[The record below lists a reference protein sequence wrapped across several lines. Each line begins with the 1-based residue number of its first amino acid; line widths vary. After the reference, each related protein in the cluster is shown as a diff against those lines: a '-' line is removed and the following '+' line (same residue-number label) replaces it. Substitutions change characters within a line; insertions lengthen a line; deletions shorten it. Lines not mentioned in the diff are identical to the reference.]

1 MTPWK
6 KNNPATPVA
15 GAVGRR
21 SPCRIPARAQ
31 VLAMFA
37 ACLLTCGAASAQ
49 QQAQQQ
55 QTITPAFR
63 DADITQII
71 EAVSTITGKTFIV
84 DPRVRAQVTILSS
97 TPMSPDA
104 FYQAFL
110 SILQVHGFMAVESGN
125 VTKILPDANMRQVP
139 ANDLPNNVSAT
150 SDEIVTQ
157 VIEIENVNAAQ
168 LVPSLRPLIPQ
179 QGQLA
184 YVPGTNTLVISDRAA
199 NVNRM
204 MRIIERLDRAGDDD
218 IDLVRLEN
226 ASAAEIV
233 RVVNT
238 LFTAGGPAGQGADP
252 GNAVKVVA
260 DDRTNSVLI
269 SGEQSQ
275 RLRMKAL
282 ITHLDTPL
290 ESGGD
295 TQVRY
300 LEYADAE
307 ELATKLKE
315 QVQGIAQAAAP
326 GGGAPPQGGGAAAAA
341 DRGVTIWADPQNN
354 ALIITAPPKI
364 MRSINSIVDKLDI
377 RRLQVQVEAILVEV
391 NANKASEFGVNWAI
405 DGTNS
410 DSTVP
415 IGTFNQPIGGTSILD
430 IVQGINDP
438 ENIPTGALRG
448 VTLGAGR
455 FGDTGTNFAVLIRAL
470 QDDGSSNII
479 STPSIVTLDNEEAE
493 IKVAQEVPFITGQY
507 ASTGATQGGNNIN
520 PFTTVQR
527 QEVGNI
533 LKITP
538 QINRGDTVMLKIE
551 QESSFLAQGV
561 TGAVDLIT
569 NKRTIS
575 TKVMVEDGGI
585 IVLGGLID
593 DEARESENRFPVLGS
608 IPIIGELFKTRSG
621 SKTKRNLMVFIRPTI
636 LRDGVQAAIETNAK
650 YNAIRDQ
657 QLQRRNGRVL
667 LLPGERQPTLPPI
680 EELSRYAD
688 PTAGA
693 EEPAPG
699 TDRTQIDPVDTEE
712 PVDTTP
718 IEPPPTTTEPTQ
730 PKPRDVPPPD
740 SPQEL
745 RPRAQ

>member
-1 MTPWK
+1 MTLW
-6 KNNPATPVA
+6 KNNKVSSSARQLTNRSAAIGRSRPVL
-15 GAVGRR
+15 
-21 SPCRIPARAQ
+21 
-31 VLAMFA
+31 LALVCA
-37 ACLLTCGAASAQ
+37 LTWSTGSAQ
-49 QQAQQQ
+49 QQQ

-63 DADITQII
+63 DADIQQII
-71 EAVSTITGKTFIV
+71 EAVSTITGRTFIV

-97 TPMSPDA
+97 TPMTPDA

-110 SILQVHGFMAVESGN
+110 SILQVHGFMAVQSGN
-125 VTKILPDANMRQVP
+125 ITKILPDANARQVP
-139 ANDLPNNVSAT
+139 SNDLPSSISST

-179 QGQLA
+179 QGHLA
-184 YVPGTNTLVISDRAA
+184 YIPGTNTLVISDRAS
-199 NVNRM
+199 NVARL

-226 ASAAEIV
+226 ASAGEIV

-238 LFTAGGPAGQGADP
+238 LFAPGAAAQQGGDP
-252 GNAVKVVA
+252 GSAVKVVA

-307 ELATKLKE
+307 ELAGKLKE
-315 QVQGIAQAAAP
+315 QVQGIVQAAAP
-326 GGGAPPQGGGAAAAA
+326 GAPPAAGGAGGAAAA
-341 DRGVTIWADPQNN
+341 DRNVTIWADPQNN
-354 ALIITAPPKI
+354 ALIVTAPPKI
-364 MRSINSIVDKLDI
+364 MRSIMSIVDKLDI
-377 RRLQVQVEAILVEV
+377 RRLQVQVEAILVEIT
-391 NANKASEFGVNWAI
+391 ATKASELGINWAI

-415 IGTFNQPIGGTSILD
+415 VGTFNQPIGGTSILD
-430 IVQGINDP
+430 IIQGISDP

-448 VTLGAGR
+448 VTIGAGR
-455 FGDTGTNFAVLIRAL
+455 FGDDGTNFAVLLRAL
-470 QDDGSSNII
+470 RGDGNSNII
-479 STPSIVTLDNEEAE
+479 STPSIVTIDNEEAE

-507 ASTGATQGGNNIN
+507 ANTGGGQGNNNFVN

-527 QEVGNI
+527 EEVGNI

-538 QINRGDTVMLKIE
+538 QINRGDTVLLKIE
-551 QESSFLAQGV
+551 QESSSLSQGV
-561 TGAVDLIT
+561 EGAVDLIT

-575 TKVMVEDGGI
+575 TKVMVDDGGI

-593 DEARESENRFPVLGS
+593 DEALESENRFPILGS
-608 IPIIGELFKTRSG
+608 IPIIGEFFKTRSG
-621 SKTKRNLMVFIRPTI
+621 QTRKRNLMVFIRPTI
-636 LRDGVQAAIETNAK
+636 IRDGVQAAIATNTK
-650 YNAIRDQ
+650 YNVLRDQ
-657 QLQRRNGRVL
+657 QLKRRNGNVT

-680 EELSRYAD
+680 EDLSRYGD

-699 TDRTQIDPVDTEE
+699 SDRTQVE
-712 PVDTTP
+712 PRQT
-718 IEPPPTTTEPTQ
+718 EPPTPPEQVEEGEPGDQ
-730 PKPRDVPPPD
+730 PVPRNVPPPD

>member
-1 MTPWK
+1 
-6 KNNPATPVA
+6 
-15 GAVGRR
+15 
-21 SPCRIPARAQ
+21 
-31 VLAMFA
+31 
-37 ACLLTCGAASAQ
+37 
-49 QQAQQQ
+49 
-55 QTITPAFR
+55 
-63 DADITQII
+63 
-71 EAVSTITGKTFIV
+71 
-84 DPRVRAQVTILSS
+84 
-97 TPMSPDA
+97 
-104 FYQAFL
+104 
-110 SILQVHGFMAVESGN
+110 
-125 VTKILPDANMRQVP
+125 
-139 ANDLPNNVSAT
+139 
-150 SDEIVTQ
+150 
-157 VIEIENVNAAQ
+157 
-168 LVPSLRPLIPQ
+168 
-179 QGQLA
+179 
-184 YVPGTNTLVISDRAA
+184 
-199 NVNRM
+199 
-204 MRIIERLDRAGDDD
+204 MRIIQRLDRAGDDE
-218 IDLVRLEN
+218 IDVIRLEN

-238 LFTAGGPAGQGADP
+238 LFTGPQGGQGGDP
-252 GNAVKVVA
+252 ANAVKVVA

-275 RLRMKAL
+275 RLRMRAL

-307 ELATKLKE
+307 ELAGKLKE
-315 QVQGIAQAAAP
+315 QVTGLVQAVQPGGQTQGGPAAQAE
-326 GGGAPPQGGGAAAAA
+326 
-341 DRGVTIWADPQNN
+341 RSVTIWADPQNN

-364 MRSINSIVDKLDI
+364 MRSIMSVVDKLDI
-377 RRLQVQVEAILVEV
+377 RRAQVQVEAIIVEV
-391 NANKASEFGVNWAI
+391 NANKASEFGVNWII

-415 IGTFNQPIGGTSILD
+415 IGLFNQSVGGTSILD
-430 IVQGINDP
+430 IAQAINDP
-438 ENIPTGALRG
+438 SDIAVGSGALRG
-448 VTLGAGR
+448 STIGAGR

-507 ASTGATQGGNNIN
+507 ASTGTGQAGNFVN

-527 QEVGNI
+527 EEVGTI

-538 QINRGDTVMLKIE
+538 QINRGDSVLLKIE

-561 TGAVDLIT
+561 TGAVDLVT

-575 TKVMVEDGGI
+575 TKVMVEDGGV

-593 DEARESENRFPVLGS
+593 DEVRESENRFPILGS
-608 IPIIGELFKTRSG
+608 IPIVGELFKTRSG
-621 SKTKRNLMVFIRPTI
+621 SKVKRNLMVFIRPTI
-636 LRDGVQAAIETNAK
+636 LRDGVKVAVETNAK
-650 YNAIRDQ
+650 YNVMRDQ
-657 QLQRRNGRVL
+657 QLRRRNGKVL

-688 PTAGA
+688 PTAGST
-693 EEPAPG
+693 EPAPD
-699 TDRTQIDPVDTEE
+699 TDRTQVE
-712 PVDTTP
+712 PVL
-718 IEPPPTTTEPTQ
+718 PPTAPDTSPTAEDPEPT
-730 PKPRDVPPPD
+730 PRNVPPPD

>member
-1 MTPWK
+1 MTLS
-6 KNNPATPVA
+6 KNNNVAHRRARGGDDLARRTARVRSFAFGLVCSLAWTAAPA
-15 GAVGRR
+15 
-21 SPCRIPARAQ
+21 Q
-31 VLAMFA
+31 
-37 ACLLTCGAASAQ
+37 
-49 QQAQQQ
+49 QQQ

-71 EAVSTITGKTFIV
+71 EAVSTITGRTFIV
-84 DPRVRAQVTILSS
+84 DPRVRANVTILSS

-104 FYQAFL
+104 FYEAFL

-125 VTKILPDANMRQVP
+125 VTKILPDANARQVP
-139 ANDLPNNVSAT
+139 ANDLPDRVSPT

-157 VIEIENVNAAQ
+157 VIEIRNVNAAQ

-179 QGQLA
+179 QGHLA
-184 YVPGTNTLVISDRAA
+184 FIPGTNTLVISDRAS
-199 NVNRM
+199 NVNRL
-204 MRIIERLDRAGDDD
+204 MRIIERLDRAGDDA

-238 LFTAGGPAGQGADP
+238 LFTGAAPGQQGGDP
-252 GNAVKVVA
+252 TNTVKVVA

-290 ESGGD
+290 ETGGD

-307 ELATKLKE
+307 ALAGKLKE
-315 QVQGIAQAAAP
+315 QVTGIVQATTPGAGP
-326 GGGAPPQGGGAAAAA
+326 GGQNPAAQQAE
-341 DRGVTIWADPQNN
+341 RSVTIWADPQNN
-354 ALIITAPPKI
+354 ALIVTAPPKI
-364 MRSINSIVDKLDI
+364 MRSIMSVVDKLDI
-377 RRLQVQVEAILVEV
+377 RRYQVHIEAILVEIT
-391 NANKASEFGVNWAI
+391 ATKASELGINWAI

-415 IGTFNQPIGGTSILD
+415 VGTFNQPVGGTSILD
-430 IVQGINDP
+430 IVQGIANP

-448 VTLGAGR
+448 VTIGAGR
-455 FGDTGTNFAVLIRAL
+455 FGDTGTNFAVLLRAL
-470 QDDGSSNII
+470 RGDGNSNII

-507 ASTGATQGGNNIN
+507 ASTGAGQGAGNFVN

-527 QEVGNI
+527 EEVGNI

-551 QESSFLAQGV
+551 QESSSLSQGV
-561 TGAVDLIT
+561 EGAVDLIT

-575 TKVMVEDGGI
+575 TTVMVDDGGV

-593 DEARESENRFPVLGS
+593 DEALESENRFPILGS
-608 IPIIGELFKTRSG
+608 VPILGELFKTRSG
-621 SKTKRNLMVFIRPTI
+621 QTRKRNLMVFIRPTI

-650 YNAIRDQ
+650 YNVLRDQ
-657 QLQRRNGRVL
+657 QLRRRNGKVT

-680 EELSRYAD
+680 EELSKYAD

-693 EEPAPG
+693 EPPAPG
-699 TDRTQIDPVDTEE
+699 SDRTQVTPVQPQAPVEAQPTPSPEEQTPEE
-712 PVDTTP
+712 P
-718 IEPPPTTTEPTQ
+718 
-730 PKPRDVPPPD
+730 RNVPPPD

>member
-1 MTPWK
+1 MTFW
-6 KNNPATPVA
+6 KNNKAFHKARTS
-15 GAVGRR
+15 GD
-21 SPCRIPARAQ
+21 RIA
-31 VLAMFA
+31 AMRGMRPL
-37 ACLLTCGAASAQ
+37 LLTAVCALTWSSGFAQ
-49 QQAQQQ
+49 QQQQQ

-71 EAVSTITGKTFIV
+71 EAVSTITGRTFIV

-97 TPMSPDA
+97 TPMTPDA

-110 SILQVHGFMAVESGN
+110 SILQVHGFMAVQSGN
-125 VTKILPDANMRQVP
+125 ITKILPDANARQVP
-139 ANDLPNNVSAT
+139 SNDLPSNISST

-179 QGQLA
+179 QGHLA
-184 YVPGTNTLVISDRAA
+184 YIPGTNTLVISDRAA
-199 NVNRM
+199 NVARM

-238 LFTAGGPAGQGADP
+238 LFAPGAAAQGGGDP
-252 GNAVKVVA
+252 SSAVKVVA

-290 ESGGD
+290 EAGGD

-307 ELATKLKE
+307 ELAGKLKE
-315 QVQGIAQAAAP
+315 QVQGIVQAAAP
-326 GGGAPPQGGGAAAAA
+326 GAPPAGGGGGGGAQAAE
-341 DRGVTIWADPQNN
+341 RNVTIWADPQNN
-354 ALIITAPPKI
+354 ALIVTAPPKI
-364 MRSINSIVDKLDI
+364 MRSIMGVVDKLDI
-377 RRLQVQVEAILVEV
+377 RRLQVQVEAILVEIT
-391 NANKASEFGVNWAI
+391 ATKASELGINWAI

-415 IGTFNQPIGGTSILD
+415 VGTFNQPIGGTSILD
-430 IVQGINDP
+430 IIQGIADP
-438 ENIPTGALRG
+438 ENLPTGALRG
-448 VTLGAGR
+448 VTIGAGR
-455 FGDTGTNFAVLIRAL
+455 FGDDGTNFAVLLRAL
-470 QDDGSSNII
+470 RGDGNSNII
-479 STPSIVTLDNEEAE
+479 STPSIVTIDNEEAE

-507 ASTGATQGGNNIN
+507 ANTGGGQGNNNFVN

-527 QEVGNI
+527 EEVGNI

-538 QINRGDTVMLKIE
+538 QINRGDSVILKIE
-551 QESSFLAQGV
+551 QESSSLSQGV
-561 TGAVDLIT
+561 EGAVDLIT
-569 NKRTIS
+569 NKRTVS
-575 TKVMVEDGGI
+575 TKVIVEDGGI

-593 DEARESENRFPVLGS
+593 DVARESENRFPILGS

-621 SKTKRNLMVFIRPTI
+621 QTEKRNLMLFIRPTI

-650 YNAIRDQ
+650 YNVLRDQ
-657 QLQRRNGRVL
+657 QLQRRNGKVT

-680 EELSRYAD
+680 EDLSRYAD

-693 EEPAPG
+693 EQPAPG
-699 TDRTQIDPVDTEE
+699 TDRTQVAPVQPDAPGESESPDDSGT
-712 PVDTTP
+712 PV
-718 IEPPPTTTEPTQ
+718 
-730 PKPRDVPPPD
+730 PRDVPPPD

>member
-1 MTPWK
+1 MTLWK
-6 KNNPATPVA
+6 NKNAA
-15 GAVGRR
+15 RR
-21 SPCRIPARAQ
+21 QARGSAWG
-31 VLAMFA
+31 VL
-37 ACLLTCGAASAQ
+37 CLLVWAAAPAQ
-49 QQAQQQ
+49 QQAQ

-84 DPRVRAQVTILSS
+84 DPRVRANVTILST

-125 VTKILPDANMRQVP
+125 VTKILPDANARQVP
-139 ANDLPNNVSAT
+139 SNDLPDRVSAT
-150 SDEIVTQ
+150 SDEVVTQ
-157 VIEIENVNAAQ
+157 VIEVQNVNAAQ

-179 QGQLA
+179 QGHLA
-184 YVPGTNTLVISDRAA
+184 YIPGTNTLVISDRAS
-199 NVNRM
+199 NVNRL
-204 MRIIERLDRAGDDD
+204 MRIIARLDRAGDDE
-218 IDLVRLEN
+218 IDVIRLEN

-238 LFTAGGPAGQGADP
+238 LFAGAGAPQQGGDP
-252 GNAVKVVA
+252 TSAVKVVA

-275 RLRMKAL
+275 RLRMRAL

-290 ESGGD
+290 ETGGD

-307 ELATKLKE
+307 ALAAKLKE
-315 QVQGIAQAAAP
+315 QVQGIVQAAAP
-326 GGGAPPQGGGAAAAA
+326 GAPQQGGPTAQAE
-341 DRGVTIWADPQNN
+341 RSVTIWADPQNN
-354 ALIITAPPKI
+354 ALVVTAPPKI
-364 MRSINSIVDKLDI
+364 MRSIMSVVDKLDI
-377 RRLQVQVEAILVEV
+377 RRAQVQVEAILVEIT
-391 NANKASEFGVNWAI
+391 ATKASELGINWAI

-415 IGTFNQPIGGTSILD
+415 VGTFNQPVGGTSILD
-430 IVQGINDP
+430 IIQGIANP

-448 VTLGAGR
+448 VTIGAGR
-455 FGDTGTNFAVLIRAL
+455 FGDSGTNFAVLLRAL
-470 QDDGSSNII
+470 RGDGNSNII

-507 ASTGATQGGNNIN
+507 ASTGATQGGANFVN

-527 QEVGNI
+527 EEVGNI

-538 QINRGDTVMLKIE
+538 QINRGDTVLLKIE
-551 QESSFLAQGV
+551 QESSSLSQGV
-561 TGAVDLIT
+561 EGAVDLIT

-593 DEARESENRFPVLGS
+593 DVARESENRFPILGS
-608 IPIIGELFKTRSG
+608 VPILGELFKTRSG
-621 SKTKRNLMVFIRPTI
+621 STEKRNLMVFIRPTI

-650 YNAIRDQ
+650 YNVLRDQ
-657 QLQRRNGRVL
+657 QLRRGSKVT

-680 EELSRYAD
+680 EDLSRYAD

-693 EEPAPG
+693 APPAPG
-699 TDRTQIDPVDTEE
+699 SDRTQVE
-712 PVDTTP
+712 PVQPEAPAETQ
-718 IEPPPTTTEPTQ
+718 PPPQPDEVGPPEP
-730 PKPRDVPPPD
+730 RNVPPPD

>member
-1 MTPWK
+1 MTFW
-6 KNNPATPVA
+6 KNNKALHKART
-15 GAVGRR
+15 
-21 SPCRIPARAQ
+21 SEDRIA
-31 VLAMFA
+31 AMRGMRPL
-37 ACLLTCGAASAQ
+37 LLTAVCALTWSSGFAQ
-49 QQAQQQ
+49 QQQQ

-71 EAVSTITGKTFIV
+71 EAVSTITGRTFIV

-97 TPMSPDA
+97 TPMTPDA

-110 SILQVHGFMAVESGN
+110 SILQVHGFMAVQSGN
-125 VTKILPDANMRQVP
+125 ITKILPDANARQVP
-139 ANDLPNNVSAT
+139 SNDLPSNISST

-179 QGQLA
+179 QGHLA
-184 YVPGTNTLVISDRAA
+184 YIPGTNTLVISDRAA
-199 NVNRM
+199 NVARM

-238 LFTAGGPAGQGADP
+238 LFAPGAAAQGGGDP
-252 GNAVKVVA
+252 SSAVKVVA

-290 ESGGD
+290 EAGGD

-307 ELATKLKE
+307 ELAGKLKE
-315 QVQGIAQAAAP
+315 QVQGIVQAAAP
-326 GGGAPPQGGGAAAAA
+326 GAPPPPGGGGGAQAA
-341 DRGVTIWADPQNN
+341 DRNVTIWADPQNN
-354 ALIITAPPKI
+354 ALIVTAPPKI
-364 MRSINSIVDKLDI
+364 MRSIMGVVDKLDI
-377 RRLQVQVEAILVEV
+377 RRLQVQVEAILVEIT
-391 NANKASEFGVNWAI
+391 ATKASELGINWAI

-415 IGTFNQPIGGTSILD
+415 VGTFNQPIGGTSILD
-430 IVQGINDP
+430 IIQGIADP
-438 ENIPTGALRG
+438 ENIATGALRG
-448 VTLGAGR
+448 VTIGAGR
-455 FGDTGTNFAVLIRAL
+455 FGDNGTNFAVLLRAL
-470 QDDGSSNII
+470 RGDGNSNII
-479 STPSIVTLDNEEAE
+479 STPSIVTIDNEEAE

-507 ASTGATQGGNNIN
+507 ASTGAGQGGNVVN

-527 QEVGNI
+527 EEVGNI

-538 QINRGDTVMLKIE
+538 QINRGDSVILKIE
-551 QESSFLAQGV
+551 QESSSLSQGV
-561 TGAVDLIT
+561 EGAVDLIT
-569 NKRTIS
+569 NKRTVS
-575 TKVMVEDGGI
+575 TKVIVEDGGI

-593 DEARESENRFPVLGS
+593 DVARESENRVPILGS
-608 IPIIGELFKTRSG
+608 IPILGELFKTRSG
-621 SKTKRNLMVFIRPTI
+621 QTEKRNLMLFIRPTI

-650 YNAIRDQ
+650 YNVMRDE
-657 QLQRRNGRVL
+657 QLQRRGGKVT

-680 EELSRYAD
+680 EDLSRYAD

-693 EEPAPG
+693 EQPAPG
-699 TDRTQIDPVDTEE
+699 TDRTQTDPVQT
-712 PVDTTP
+712 
-718 IEPPPTTTEPTQ
+718 EPPRESQ
-730 PKPRDVPPPD
+730 PPPEDEDNGTPVPRNVPPPD

>member
-1 MTPWK
+1 MTFW
-6 KNNPATPVA
+6 KNNKALHKARTS
-15 GAVGRR
+15 GD
-21 SPCRIPARAQ
+21 RIA
-31 VLAMFA
+31 AMRGMRPL
-37 ACLLTCGAASAQ
+37 LLTAVCALTWSSGFAQ
-49 QQAQQQ
+49 QQQ

-71 EAVSTITGKTFIV
+71 EAVSTITGRTFIV

-97 TPMSPDA
+97 TPMTPDA

-110 SILQVHGFMAVESGN
+110 SILQVHGFMAVQSGN
-125 VTKILPDANMRQVP
+125 ITKILPDANARQVP
-139 ANDLPNNVSAT
+139 SNDLPSNISST

-179 QGQLA
+179 QGHLA
-184 YVPGTNTLVISDRAA
+184 YIPGTNTLVISDRAA
-199 NVNRM
+199 NVARM

-238 LFTAGGPAGQGADP
+238 LFAPGAAAQGGGDP
-252 GNAVKVVA
+252 SSAVKVVA

-290 ESGGD
+290 EAGGD

-307 ELATKLKE
+307 ELAGKLKE
-315 QVQGIAQAAAP
+315 QVQGIVQAAAP
-326 GGGAPPQGGGAAAAA
+326 GAPPAGGGGGGGAQAAE
-341 DRGVTIWADPQNN
+341 RNVTIWADPQNN
-354 ALIITAPPKI
+354 ALIVTAPPKI
-364 MRSINSIVDKLDI
+364 MRSIMGVVDKLDI
-377 RRLQVQVEAILVEV
+377 RRLQVQVEAILVEIT
-391 NANKASEFGVNWAI
+391 ATKASELGINWAI

-415 IGTFNQPIGGTSILD
+415 VGTFNQPIGGTSILD
-430 IVQGINDP
+430 IIQGIADP
-438 ENIPTGALRG
+438 ENLPTGALRG
-448 VTLGAGR
+448 VTIGAGR
-455 FGDTGTNFAVLIRAL
+455 FGDDGTNFAVLLRAL
-470 QDDGSSNII
+470 RGDGNSNII
-479 STPSIVTLDNEEAE
+479 STPSIVTIDNEEAE

-507 ASTGATQGGNNIN
+507 ANTGGGQGNNNFVN

-527 QEVGNI
+527 EEVGNI

-538 QINRGDTVMLKIE
+538 QINRGDSVILKIE
-551 QESSFLAQGV
+551 QESSSLSQGV
-561 TGAVDLIT
+561 EGAVDLIT
-569 NKRTIS
+569 NKRTVS
-575 TKVMVEDGGI
+575 TKVIVEDGGI

-593 DEARESENRFPVLGS
+593 DVARESENRFPILGS

-621 SKTKRNLMVFIRPTI
+621 QTEKRNLMLFIRPTI

-650 YNAIRDQ
+650 YNVLRDQ
-657 QLQRRNGRVL
+657 QLQRRNGKVT

-680 EELSRYAD
+680 EDLSRYAD

-693 EEPAPG
+693 EQPAPG
-699 TDRTQIDPVDTEE
+699 TDRTQVAPVQPEAPSE
-712 PVDTTP
+712 PESSDDSGTP
-718 IEPPPTTTEPTQ
+718 V
-730 PKPRDVPPPD
+730 PRDVPPPD

>member
-1 MTPWK
+1 MTLW
-6 KNNPATPVA
+6 KNNKAAWRLRELRWSHRLDRVVAAIQWRILILSVA
-15 GAVGRR
+15 G
-21 SPCRIPARAQ
+21 
-31 VLAMFA
+31 LATWSA
-37 ACLLTCGAASAQ
+37 APAQ
-49 QQAQQQ
+49 QQPQAQPQAQ
-55 QTITPAFR
+55 ITPAFR

-71 EAVSTITGKTFIV
+71 EAVSTITGRTFIV

-97 TPMSPDA
+97 TPMSAEA

-110 SILQVHGFMAVESGN
+110 SILQVHGFMAVQSGN
-125 VTKILPDANMRQVP
+125 ITKILPDANARQVP
-139 ANDLPNNVSAT
+139 SNDLPGNVSST

-179 QGQLA
+179 QGHLA
-184 YVPGTNTLVISDRAA
+184 YIPGTNTLVISDRAA

-218 IDLVRLEN
+218 IDLIRLEN

-238 LFTAGGPAGQGADP
+238 LFATGGAGAQAGGDP

-300 LEYADAE
+300 LQYSDAE
-307 ELATKLKE
+307 ELAGKLKE

-326 GGGAPPQGGGAAAAA
+326 GAPQPGGAAAQAE
-341 DRGVTIWADPQNN
+341 RSVTIWADAQNN
-354 ALIITAPPKI
+354 ALIVTAPPKI
-364 MRSINSIVDKLDI
+364 MRSIMGVVDKLDI
-377 RRLQVQVEAILVEV
+377 RRLQVQVEAILVEI
-391 NANKASEFGVNWAI
+391 NLNKASEFGINWAI

-415 IGTFNQPIGGTSILD
+415 IGAFVQPVGGTSILD
-430 IVQGINDP
+430 IIQGINDP
-438 ENIPTGALRG
+438 ENIPSGALRG
-448 VTLGAGR
+448 ATIGAGR

-493 IKVAQEVPFITGQY
+493 IKVAQEVPFITGQFS
-507 ASTGATQGGNNIN
+507 STGTGGGGANAVN
-520 PFTTVQR
+520 PFTTIQR

-538 QINRGDTVMLKIE
+538 QINRGNSVMLKIE

-561 TGAVDLIT
+561 AGAVDLIT

-575 TKVMVEDGGI
+575 TKVLVDDGGI

-593 DEARESENRFPVLGS
+593 DEVRESENRFPILGS

-621 SKTKRNLMVFIRPTI
+621 TKNKRNLMVFIRPTI
-636 LRDGVQAAIETNAK
+636 LRDGVEAAIETNAK
-650 YNAIRDQ
+650 YNVMRDQ
-657 QLQRRNGRVL
+657 QLKRRNGKVL
-667 LLPGERQPTLPPI
+667 LLPSERQPTLPPI
-680 EELSRYAD
+680 EDLSKYAD
-688 PTAGA
+688 PTAGS

-699 TDRTQIDPVDTEE
+699 ADRTRTD
-712 PVDTTP
+712 
-718 IEPPPTTTEPTQ
+718 PTQ
-730 PKPRDVPPPD
+730 TQPPQKPDDATAPQEETSPPNVPPPD
-740 SPQEL
+740 PPQEL

>member
-1 MTPWK
+1 MTLW
-6 KNNPATPVA
+6 KNNKPAWRLRDLRWSHRLDRAVAAIQWRILILSVA
-15 GAVGRR
+15 G
-21 SPCRIPARAQ
+21 
-31 VLAMFA
+31 FA
-37 ACLLTCGAASAQ
+37 TWSAAPAQ
-49 QQAQQQ
+49 QQPQAQPQAQ
-55 QTITPAFR
+55 ITPAFR

-71 EAVSTITGKTFIV
+71 EAVSTITGRTFIV

-97 TPMSPDA
+97 TPMSAEA

-110 SILQVHGFMAVESGN
+110 SILQVHGFMAVQSGN
-125 VTKILPDANMRQVP
+125 ITKILPDANARQVP
-139 ANDLPNNVSAT
+139 ANDLPGNVSAT

-179 QGQLA
+179 QGHLA
-184 YVPGTNTLVISDRAA
+184 YIPGTNTLVISDRAA

-218 IDLVRLEN
+218 IDLIRLEN

-238 LFTAGGPAGQGADP
+238 LFATGGAGAQAGGDP

-300 LEYADAE
+300 LQYSDAE
-307 ELATKLKE
+307 ELAGKLKE

-326 GGGAPPQGGGAAAAA
+326 GAPQPGGAAAQAE
-341 DRGVTIWADPQNN
+341 RSVTIWADAQNN
-354 ALIITAPPKI
+354 ALIVTAPPKI
-364 MRSINSIVDKLDI
+364 MRSIMGVVDKLDI
-377 RRLQVQVEAILVEV
+377 RRLQVQVEAILVEI
-391 NANKASEFGVNWAI
+391 NLNKASEFGVNWAI

-415 IGTFNQPIGGTSILD
+415 IGAFVQPVGGTSILD
-430 IVQGINDP
+430 IIQGINDP
-438 ENIPTGALRG
+438 ENIPSGALRG
-448 VTLGAGR
+448 ATIGAGR

-507 ASTGATQGGNNIN
+507 AQTGTGGQGTGGVN

-527 QEVGNI
+527 EEVGNI

-538 QINRGDTVMLKIE
+538 QINRGNSVMLKIE

-561 TGAVDLIT
+561 AGAVDLIT

-575 TKVMVEDGGI
+575 TKVLVDDGGI

-593 DEARESENRFPVLGS
+593 DEVRESENRFPILGS

-621 SKTKRNLMVFIRPTI
+621 TKNKRNLMVFIRPTI
-636 LRDGVQAAIETNAK
+636 LRDGVEAAIETNAK
-650 YNAIRDQ
+650 YNVMRDQ
-657 QLQRRNGRVL
+657 QLKRRNGKVL
-667 LLPGERQPTLPPI
+667 LLPSERQPTLPPI
-680 EELSRYAD
+680 EDLSKYAD
-688 PTAGA
+688 PTAGS

-699 TDRTQIDPVDTEE
+699 ADRTRTD
-712 PVDTTP
+712 
-718 IEPPPTTTEPTQ
+718 PTQ
-730 PKPRDVPPPD
+730 TQPPQKPDDATAPPEETSPPNVPPPD
-740 SPQEL
+740 PPQEL